1 MDSIEWDIFPF
12 HPPFTKK
19 RCVVGVMK
27 ENDIFLQAEMV
38 SFCSPVLC
46 VLNVRWRYLVADTCT
61 KANGVLGPA

>member
-1 MDSIEWDIFPF
+1 MGYFPISS
-12 HPPFTKK
+12 TLYKETLS
-19 RCVVGVMK
+19 CVVGVMK
-27 ENDIFLQAEMV
+27 ENDIFLQTEMV